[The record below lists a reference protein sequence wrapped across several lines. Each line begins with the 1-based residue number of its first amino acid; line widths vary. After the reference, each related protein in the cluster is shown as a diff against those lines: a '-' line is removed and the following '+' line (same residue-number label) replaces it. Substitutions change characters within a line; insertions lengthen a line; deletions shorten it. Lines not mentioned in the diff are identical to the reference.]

1 MLQVIGH
8 FETAKYLLEKGA
20 DINAKNDSNSTALI
34 EASSI
39 GNLEIVQYILAEVEK
54 EKKFDIDDKDNNGFS
69 ALMYA
74 LNKGRTDIAKCLI
87 EKGADINTKDNNG
100 WTALM
105 YASKFGMVDVVKF
118 LIKNNADANIKN
130 KDGKIALDLAKNEEI
145 KKLLAIK
152 KMK

>member
-1 MLQVIGH
+1 
-8 FETAKYLLEKGA
+8 
-20 DINAKNDSNSTALI
+20 
-34 EASSI
+34 
-39 GNLEIVQYILAEVEK
+39 
-54 EKKFDIDDKDNNGFS
+54 
-69 ALMYA
+69 MYA